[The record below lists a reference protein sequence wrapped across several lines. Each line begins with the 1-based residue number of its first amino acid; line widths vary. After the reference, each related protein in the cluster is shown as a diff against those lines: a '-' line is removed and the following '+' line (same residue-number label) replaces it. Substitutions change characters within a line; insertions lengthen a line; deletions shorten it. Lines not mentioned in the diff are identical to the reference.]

1 MVRYVVKR
9 ILSALPVLLA
19 VIILV
24 FTINYFTPG
33 DPALVIL
40 GSDATEEQIVAKRAE
55 LKLDQPYFVQLFHYI
70 KGIITKFDF
79 GVSYTTRVLVKE
91 EIITRFPTTL
101 KLAFSGIGLAAVL
114 GILLGT
120 LSAIY
125 QDTIIDYIA
134 TFLSILGASV
144 PLFWLALM
152 LMIVFSLKL
161 EWFPASG
168 TEGFK
173 SWILPV
179 IAVSI
184 PPLATFTRMTRS
196 SMLEVIRQDYIR
208 TARSKGISERIVIFK
223 HALKNALM
231 PIVTVVGMQVGRAL
245 GGSLVTESI
254 FSIPGLGT
262 LMITAIKSK
271 NYTVIQGC
279 VLFCAMMFVLFNLI
293 VDVFYAFIDPRIKAR
308 YMRQAKRPVKVKVL

>member
-1 MVRYVVKR
+1 MVRYVIKR
-9 ILSALPVLLA
+9 ILIALPVLLA

-33 DPALVIL
+33 DPVQAMM
-40 GSDATEEQIVAKRAE
+40 SDATEEQIIAKRAE
-55 LKLDQPYFVQLFHYI
+55 LGLDQPYLIQLFNYV
-70 KGIITKFDF
+70 KGIVTRFDF
-79 GVSYTTRVLVKE
+79 GTSYTTHVPVKD
-91 EIITRFPTTL
+91 EILTRFPTTL
-101 KLAFSGIGLAAVL
+101 RLAFSGISLAAVL
-114 GILLGT
+114 GILLGI

-134 TFLSILGASV
+134 TLLSIIGASV

-152 LMIVFSLKL
+152 FMITFSLKL
-161 EWFPASG
+161 GWVPASG
-168 TEGFK
+168 VGT
-173 SWILPV
+173 WQHWVLPV
-179 IAVSI
+179 ITVSI

-231 PIVTVVGMQVGRAL
+231 PIITVIGMQIGRAL

-271 NYTVIQGC
+271 NYSVIQGC

-308 YMRQAKRPVKVKVL
+308 YMRQAKRTAKVKNV